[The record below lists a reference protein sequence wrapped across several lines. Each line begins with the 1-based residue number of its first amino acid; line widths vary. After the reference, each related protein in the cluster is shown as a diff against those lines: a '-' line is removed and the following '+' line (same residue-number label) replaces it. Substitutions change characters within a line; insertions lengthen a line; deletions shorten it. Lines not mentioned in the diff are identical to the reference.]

1 MPTKFTN
8 EILTAAI
15 EGLGAQKRQ
24 IDTRIAEL
32 RQMLDSGSNRA
43 VATPQAPARK
53 RKVSAA
59 ARRRMAIA
67 QRKRWAKIRGESE
80 LSAPVTPEPPKAKRR
95 ISEEGM
101 KRIIAAT
108 KKRWRLAKA
117 AKAQPSTAK
126 KAASGRK
133 KVAVKKAVTK
143 KAAVKHAS

>member
-1 MPTKFTN
+1 MVFSGTRMSYLGWYEYPETHMATQRLHHS
-8 EILTAAI
+8 ILEAAI
-15 EGLGAQKRQ
+15 LGFESQKKQ

-32 RQMLDSGSNRA
+32 RQMLDGGPTQT

-67 QRKRWAKIRGESE
+67 QRKRWAKVRGDSE
-80 LSAPVTPEPPKAKRR
+80 LSAPTAPAPPKAKRR

-101 KRIIAAT
+101 KRIIAAN

-117 AKAQPSTAK
+117 AKAT
-126 KAASGRK
+126 R
-133 KVAVKKAVTK
+133 
-143 KAAVKHAS
+143 